1 MLFILNQYLVRALRC
16 LRVVRWPS
24 LDLPLHVV
32 MHRHIHLEE
41 TSLNKPFKQSI
52 TLIWKIGTATQTLV
66 PKVPLEVQK
75 NRQFFV
81 NHVYYHVVTLGPNS
95 NLEGD
100 VNEYIK
106 VTFHCDWEDG
116 LTLITGDSMNE
127 VKMPFFSVY
136 ICTLFKVPNW
146 GEKVIDFSLFCS
158 TFCVDAMRTIAVQLK
173 HLYCAGALP
182 EKL

>member
-52 TLIWKIGTATQTLV
+52 TLIWKKGTATQTLV

-127 VKMPFFSVY
+127 VKMAFFFRLHLHTIQSSKLRWESDWFFIV
-136 ICTLFKVPNW
+136 LFHISCRCN
-146 GEKVIDFSLFCS
+146 
-158 TFCVDAMRTIAVQLK
+158 AY
-173 HLYCAGALP
+173 YCCAT
-182 EKL
+182 